1 MKSADIVIGRI
12 VGVHGVK
19 GFFKILI
26 YSESENNFFMY
37 KNHFKI
43 DNRTIDIE
51 KSFRK
56 RNILICK
63 SNMIS
68 SKEEALKLVGKNIL
82 INEKYIKKI
91 NAGEYLHKDLV
102 GCKVINSK
110 QKNFGKVKAVH
121 NFGAGDLLELDSNYP
136 YMIRLNDITKDNIDI
151 KAKKINIEIK
161 EEK

>member
-1 MKSADIVIGRI
+1 
-12 VGVHGVK
+12 
-19 GFFKILI
+19 
-26 YSESENNFFMY
+26 
-37 KNHFKI
+37 
-43 DNRTIDIE
+43 
-51 KSFRK
+51 
-56 RNILICK
+56 
-63 SNMIS
+63 MIS

-151 KAKKINIEIK
+151 KAKKINIEK
-161 EEK
+161 QEEK

>member
-26 YSESENNFFMY
+26 YSETESNFFMY
-37 KNHFKI
+37 KDHFKI

-56 RNILICK
+56 KNVLICK

-82 INEKYIKKI
+82 INEKYIKKVDE
-91 NAGEYLHKDLV
+91 GEYLHKDLV
-102 GCKVINSK
+102 GCKVMNNK
-110 QKNFGKVKAVH
+110 QKNIGKVKAVH
-121 NFGAGDLLELDSNYP
+121 NFGAGDVLELDSNFP
-136 YMIRLNDITKDNIDI
+136 YMIRLNDIKKDNIDI
-151 KAKKINIEIK
+151 KAKKINIEK
-161 EEK
+161 QEEK